1 MKINIRTLRDIVN
14 SLRLTQEQREYLVKS
29 IMASDNADTTWDQI
43 QNKPTFADV
52 ATSGDY
58 NDLNN
63 TPDLT
68 IYQPI
73 KDNSL
78 DTDAKTIPAAIN
90 EIKGSV
96 DSISDPYEINLTN
109 LLSAEDSES
118 ISAAI
123 GGIDKLNATV
133 QDNRLILGTIS
144 NGSVSVSIRI
154 LGNITTL
161 YYLLDSVVGL
171 TLNEVAITNT
181 SGILSKSVTT
191 HSVLTENM
199 VINSLNS
206 DETTLPLSAAQGK
219 VLNET
224 KQAKEDNSLAT
235 NAKTVVGAIAELK
248 TAVDSKASSD
258 ALNAKQNST
267 DQSLQTTDKTIV
279 GAINEILPK
288 ATGVG
293 KVDANSDGTGEI
305 FNSYEDY
312 YANKATGKYSHAE
325 GCYNEATGN
334 YSHAEGY
341 SNSAMGDYSH
351 AEGGQSNANGE
362 YSHAEGFRTKTF
374 SFAEHSEGTYNK
386 SYDSEVDSTRVIHS
400 VGIGTQE
407 NDRKNAHEIKFNGD
421 HYVYGLGN
429 FNGTNSA
436 NAQTLQ
442 EVVNSKQ
449 ETITTGTG
457 LAFNGN
463 TLNVTLD
470 TNVFFVVESAPA
482 SPTDEQKKKICLVP
496 ADTTEE
502 GNFYTEYVWI
512 VDDEHPDGYWEEFG
526 TYKSEVDLT
535 PYLKIED
542 AKSTYATKDELQE
555 VQNNVNGKQDTL
567 VSSQNIKSING
578 ETLLGEGDI
587 QIKYPFPSTDVA
599 HTPYYFID
607 ADNYD
612 ASKFSEYIMK
622 GVDLIYY
629 QGNFYQIY
637 QANWSDHYWWI
648 YARDLVNP
656 NLQLKFELNKFS
668 VYNTKF
674 LQTSTDNTL
683 QTTSKTV
690 PGAINEINDK
700 TPVYTIVPE
709 LAADYTIPA
718 NATTREYIYEISIGT
733 TTYNII
739 TAEGIKWID
748 NNPPLVEANSKLIIS
763 VINNIAVWGTVYE

>member
-14 SLRLTQEQREYLVKS
+14 SFRLTQEQREYLVKS
-29 IMASDNADTTWDQI
+29 IMAGSNDDKTWDQI
-43 QNKPTFADV
+43 QDKPDFATV

-58 NDLNN
+58 NDLIDI
-63 TPDLT
+63 PDLT
-68 IYQPI
+68 VYQLI

-78 DTDAKTIPAAIN
+78 NTEAKTIPAAIN
-90 EIKGSV
+90 EIKESV

-109 LLSAEDSES
+109 LLSAENSEL
-118 ISAAI
+118 ISTAI
-123 GGIDKLNATV
+123 GGIDNLNATV
-133 QDNRLILGTIS
+133 QDNRLIVGTIS

-154 LGNITTL
+154 LGNVTTL

-171 TLNEVAITNT
+171 TLNEIKITNT
-181 SGILSKSVTT
+181 SGTLSKSVTT

-199 VINSLNS
+199 VINSLES

-219 VLNET
+219 VL
-224 KQAKEDNSLAT
+224 AT
-235 NAKTVVGAIAELK
+235 
-248 TAVDSKASSD
+248 D
-258 ALNAKQNST
+258 KQNKT
-267 DQSLQTTDKTIV
+267 DNTLDTEDKTIV
-279 GAINEILPK
+279 GAINELASK
-288 ATGVG
+288 SSGVG
-293 KVDANSDGTGEI
+293 KVDPSSYGTGEI
-305 FNSYEDY
+305 FNLY
-312 YANKATGKYSHAE
+312 KAPFGPP
-325 GCYNEATGN
+325 NQATAS

-341 SNSAMGDYSH
+341 KTLASGKHSH
-351 AEGGQSNANGE
+351 AEGNDNEATGIN
-362 YSHAEGFRTKTF
+362 SHAEGNDNEATGIN
-374 SFAEHSEGTYNK
+374 SHAEGYKNTASGNGSHVEGGQNEAIGHQSHVEGLRNKAFTANEHAEGMCNK
-386 SYDSEVDSTRVIHS
+386 SYDSTDVTVRVIHS
-400 VGIGTQE
+400 VGIGSSN

-436 NAQTLQ
+436 DAQTLQ
-442 EVVNSKQ
+442 EVINSKQ
-449 ETITTGTG
+449 ETITAGTG
-457 LAFNGN
+457 LEFKGS

-470 TNVFFVVESAPA
+470 TNVFFVSESAPA

-502 GNFYTEYVWI
+502 GNFYTEYVWVI
-512 VDDEHPDGYWEEFG
+512 DNEHLDGYWEEFG

-535 PYLKIED
+535 LYLKKED
-542 AKSTYATKDELQE
+542 ANETYATKNELQK
-555 VQNNVNGKQDTL
+555 VQTSINGKQDTL
-567 VSSQNIKSING
+567 VSGQNIKSIDG

-587 QIKYPFPSTDVA
+587 QIKYPFPSTDSTN
-599 HTPYYFID
+599 TPYYFID

-637 QANWSDHYWWI
+637 QASWSDHYWWV

-656 NLQLKFELNKFS
+656 NLQLTFEGNKFS
-668 VYNTKF
+668 VSNTKF

-700 TPVYTIVPE
+700 IPVYTIVPE
-709 LAADYTIPA
+709 LTANYTIPA

-733 TTYNII
+733 TTYNV
-739 TAEGIKWID
+739 TAAEGIKWID
-748 NNPPLVEANSKLIIS
+748 NNPPLIEANSKLIVS
-763 VINNIAVWGTVYE
+763 VVNNIAVWGTVYE